1 VQAAA
6 KAMLLLAVHLCCFL
20 LAMPLAFSAGWEENG
35 SISVCLALGGE
46 GAGEPGRLFM
56 DTA

>member
-1 VQAAA
+1 
-6 KAMLLLAVHLCCFL
+6 VHLCCFL

-35 SISVCLALGGE
+35 SISVCLAPGGE